1 MSLGMFRAVV
11 AEQFIVIDKCSVLV
25 MMQVVI
31 WENIFC
37 YREERQSQNSETQV
51 ISET

>member
-1 MSLGMFRAVV
+1 MFRAII
-11 AEQFIVIDKCSVLV
+11 AEQFIIIDKCSVLV

-37 YREERQSQNSETQV
+37 CHEERHSQNSKTQV
-51 ISET
+51 IGEM